1 MPAKHQAASPI
12 SRGDPAPLH
21 YQVRRLLL
29 EEIEGGEL
37 RPGQK
42 LAPEREYAVR
52 FGISLAPV
60 RQAILG
66 LVEEDYLYRVRGSG
80 TFVREAK
87 VEEKIAILSSFTD
100 SMRARGF
107 EPDIRTVEQR
117 VIEAP
122 VRVKQAIGARQ
133 VVSLCRVAVVEGE
146 PVAVLTSYMAADRVP
161 GLVDISLGS
170 GSLYGLLAERY
181 AIHMARAQSWIE
193 VGRCR
198 PADAALLGV
207 RPGTPTLL
215 VESVTYDTSDRP
227 VEFARVMYRADRF
240 RFGIESFRR
249 DDQVLHLMGAPTN
262 EEGKTK

>member
-1 MPAKHQAASPI
+1 MPAKHQAASPV

-21 YQVRRLLL
+21 YQVKRLLL
-29 EEIEGGEL
+29 EEIDRGAL
-37 RPGQK
+37 APGQK
-42 LAPEREYAVR
+42 LAPEREYAAR

-87 VEEKIAILSSFTD
+87 VEEKIAILSSFTE

-117 VIEAP
+117 IVDAP
-122 VRVKQAIGARQ
+122 VRVRQALGARQ
-133 VVSLCRVAVVEGE
+133 VVTLLRVAVVDGK
-146 PVAVLTSYMAADRVP
+146 PVAVLAAYLPTDRVP

-170 GSLYGLLAERY
+170 GSLYSLLKARY
-181 AIHMARAQSWIE
+181 GIDLVRAQSWIE

-207 RPGTPTLL
+207 RPGTPTLF
-215 VESVTYDTSDRP
+215 VEGITYDTSDRA
-227 VEFARVMYRADRF
+227 VEFSRVMYRADRF
-240 RFGIESFRR
+240 RFGIESYRR
-249 DDQVLHLMGAPTN
+249 DDQVLHLIGAPNN

>member
-1 MPAKHQAASPI
+1 MSTKRDPAARI

-29 EEIEGGEL
+29 EEIDRGEL
-37 RPGQK
+37 APGQK
-42 LAPEREYAVR
+42 LAPERKYAAL

-60 RQAILG
+60 RQAMLG

-87 VEEKIAILSSFTD
+87 VEEKIAILASFTE

-122 VRVKQAIGARQ
+122 RRVRQAIGARE
-133 VVSLCRVAVVEGE
+133 VVSVCRVAHVDGK
-146 PVAVLTSYMAADRVP
+146 PVAVLAAYLPADRVA
-161 GLVDISLGS
+161 GLADINLGS
-170 GSLYGLLAERY
+170 GSLYSLLKARY
-181 AIHMARAQSWIE
+181 AIDMARAQSWIE

-207 RPGTPTLL
+207 RPGTPALF
-215 VESVTYDTSDRP
+215 VEGVTYDATDLP
-227 VEFARVMYRADRF
+227 VEFSRVMYRADRF

-249 DDQVLHLMGAPTN
+249 DNQVLHLIGAPTK
-262 EEGKTK
+262 EEGKPQ

>member
-1 MPAKHQAASPI
+1 MPAKHAAASPI
-12 SRGDPAPLH
+12 SRGDPTPLH

-29 EEIEGGEL
+29 DEIDRGEL
-37 RPGQK
+37 APGQK
-42 LAPEREYAVR
+42 LAPEREYAAR

-87 VEEKIAILSSFTD
+87 VEEKIAILSSFTE

-117 VIEAP
+117 IVEAP
-122 VRVKQAIGARQ
+122 IRVRQAIGARQ
-133 VVSLCRVAVVEGE
+133 VLSLGRVAVVDGK
-146 PVAVLTSYMAADRVP
+146 PVAVLAAYLPADRVP

-170 GSLYGLLAERY
+170 GSLYSLLKARY
-181 AIHMARAQSWIE
+181 GIDLVRAQSWIE

-207 RPGTPTLL
+207 RPGTPTLF
-215 VESVTYDTSDRP
+215 VEGITYDTSDRP
-227 VEFARVMYRADRF
+227 VEFSRVMYRADRF

-249 DDQVLHLMGAPTN
+249 DDQVLHLIGAPTN
-262 EEGKTK
+262 EEGKTQ

>member
-1 MPAKHQAASPI
+1 MPAKRLAANLI

-29 EEIEGGEL
+29 DEIERGEL
-37 RPGQK
+37 APGQK
-42 LAPEREYAVR
+42 LAPEKEYAAR

-87 VEEKIAILSSFTD
+87 VEEKIAILSSFTE

-117 VIEAP
+117 IVEAP
-122 VRVKQAIGARQ
+122 IRVREAVGSRQ
-133 VVSLCRVAVVEGE
+133 VVSVSRVAVVDGK
-146 PVAVLTSYMAADRVP
+146 PVAVLSSWLPVARVP
-161 GLVDISLGS
+161 GLAEISLGN
-170 GSLYGLLAERY
+170 GSLYGLLAARFG
-181 AIHMARAQSWIE
+181 IQMARAQSWIE
-193 VGRCR
+193 VSRCR
-198 PADAALLGV
+198 PADAAQLGV

-215 VESVTYDTSDRP
+215 VEGVTYDTSDRP
-227 VEFARVMYRADRF
+227 VEFSRVMYRADRF

>member
-1 MPAKHQAASPI
+1 MPRGAGGATLI

-29 EEIEGGEL
+29 EAIDRGEL
-37 RPGQK
+37 APGQK
-42 LAPEREYAVR
+42 LAPEREYAAR

-87 VEEKIAILSSFTD
+87 VEEKIAILSSFTE

-117 VIEAP
+117 IVEAP
-122 VRVKQAIGARQ
+122 SRVRQAIGASQ
-133 VVSLCRVAVVEGE
+133 VVSLCRVALVDGK
-146 PVAVLTSYMAADRVP
+146 PVAVLAAYLPADRVP
-161 GLVDISLGS
+161 GLVDISLGT
-170 GSLYGLLAERY
+170 GSLYSLLAARY
-181 AIHMARAQSWIE
+181 AIHLARAQSWIE

-207 RPGTPTLL
+207 RPGTPTLF
-215 VESVTYDTSDRP
+215 VEGITYDTSDRA
-227 VEFARVMYRADRF
+227 VEFSRVMYRADRF

-249 DDQVLHLMGAPTN
+249 DDQVLHLIGASSN
-262 EEGKTK
+262 EEGKPK

>member
-1 MPAKHQAASPI
+1 
-12 SRGDPAPLH
+12 
-21 YQVRRLLL
+21 LL
-29 EEIEGGEL
+29 EEIDRGEL
-37 RPGQK
+37 APGQK
-42 LAPEREYAVR
+42 LVPEREYAAR

-87 VEEKIAILSSFTD
+87 VEEKIAILSSFTE

-117 VIEAP
+117 IVDAP
-122 VRVKQAIGARQ
+122 VRVKQALGARQ
-133 VVSLCRVAVVEGE
+133 VVSLCRVAVVEGK
-146 PVAVLTSYMAADRVP
+146 PVAVLAAYLPTERVP

-170 GSLYGLLAERY
+170 GSLYSLLKTRY
-181 AIHMARAQSWIE
+181 GIDLVRAQSWIE
-193 VGRCR
+193 VGRSR
-198 PADAALLGV
+198 PADATRLGV

-215 VESVTYDTSDRP
+215 VEGITYDTSDRP
-227 VEFARVMYRADRF
+227 VEFSRVMYRADRF

-249 DDQVLHLMGAPTN
+249 DDQVLHLIGAPNN

>member
-1 MPAKHQAASPI
+1 MPAKRAAASLI

-29 EEIEGGEL
+29 EEIDRGVL
-37 RPGQK
+37 APGQK
-42 LAPEREYAVR
+42 LAPEREYAAR

-87 VEEKIAILSSFTD
+87 VEEKIAILSSFTE

-117 VIEAP
+117 VVESPIR
-122 VRVKQAIGARQ
+122 VRQAIGARQ
-133 VVSLCRVAVVEGE
+133 VLSLWRVALVDGK
-146 PVAVLTSYMAADRVP
+146 PVAVLAAYLPADRVP
-161 GLVDISLGS
+161 GLVDVSLEG
-170 GSLYGLLAERY
+170 GSLYSLLAERY

-207 RPGTPTLL
+207 RAGTPTLF
-215 VESVTYDTSDRP
+215 VEGITYDTSDRP
-227 VEFARVMYRADRF
+227 VEFSRVMYRADRF

-249 DDQVLHLMGAPTN
+249 DDHVLHLIGAPTN
-262 EEGKTK
+262 EEGRPK

>member
-1 MPAKHQAASPI
+1 MPTKRTAASLI

-21 YQVRRLLL
+21 YQVKRLLL
-29 EEIEGGEL
+29 EEIDRGAL
-37 RPGQK
+37 APGQK
-42 LAPEREYAVR
+42 LAPEREYAAR

-87 VEEKIAILSSFTD
+87 VEEKIAILSSFTE

-117 VIEAP
+117 IVEAP
-122 VRVKQAIGARQ
+122 VRVRQAIGARQ
-133 VVSLCRVAVVEGE
+133 VVSLCRVAVVDEK
-146 PVAVLTSYMAADRVP
+146 PVAVLTAYLPTDRVP
-161 GLVDISLGS
+161 GLVDISLGN
-170 GSLYGLLAERY
+170 GSLYSLLKARY
-181 AIHMARAQSWIE
+181 GIDLVRAQSWIE

-207 RPGTPTLL
+207 RPGTPTLF
-215 VESVTYDTSDRP
+215 VEGITYDTTDRA
-227 VEFARVMYRADRF
+227 VEFSRVMYRADRF
-240 RFGIESFRR
+240 RFGIESYRR
-249 DDQVLHLMGAPTN
+249 DDQVLHLIGAPN
-262 EEGKTK
+262 NQEGKTK

>member
-1 MPAKHQAASPI
+1 MPTKHAAAALI

-29 EEIEGGEL
+29 EEIDRGEL
-37 RPGQK
+37 APGQK
-42 LAPEREYAVR
+42 LVPEREYAAR

-87 VEEKIAILSSFTD
+87 VEEKIAILSSFTE

-117 VIEAP
+117 IVEAP
-122 VRVKQAIGARQ
+122 VRVKQALGARQ
-133 VVSLCRVAVVEGE
+133 VVSLCRVAVVDGK
-146 PVAVLTSYMAADRVP
+146 PVAVLAAYLPTERVP

-170 GSLYGLLAERY
+170 GSLYGLLKARY
-181 AIHMARAQSWIE
+181 GIDLVRAQSWIE

-198 PADAALLGV
+198 PADATRLGV

-215 VESVTYDTSDRP
+215 VEGITYDMSDRP
-227 VEFARVMYRADRF
+227 VEFSRVMYRADRF

-249 DDQVLHLMGAPTN
+249 DDQVLHLIGAPTN
-262 EEGKTK
+262 EEGKTR

>member
-29 EEIEGGEL
+29 EEIDRGEL
-37 RPGQK
+37 APGQK
-42 LAPEREYAVR
+42 LAPEREYAAR

-87 VEEKIAILSSFTD
+87 VEEKIAILSSFTE

-107 EPDIRTVEQR
+107 EPDIRTIEQR
-117 VIEAP
+117 IVDAP
-122 VRVKQAIGARQ
+122 IRVRQAIGARQ
-133 VVSLCRVAVVEGE
+133 VLSLGRVAVVDGK
-146 PVAVLTSYMAADRVP
+146 PVAVLASWLPADRVP
-161 GLVDISLGS
+161 GLVDVNLGS
-170 GSLYGLLAERY
+170 GSLYSLLAERY
-181 AIHMARAQSWIE
+181 SIQMARAQSWIE

-198 PADAALLGV
+198 PAEAALLGV
-207 RPGTPTLL
+207 RPGTPTMLL
-215 VESVTYDTSDRP
+215 EGITYDTSDRP
-227 VEFARVMYRADRF
+227 VEFSRVMYRADRF

-249 DDQVLHLMGAPTN
+249 DDQVLHLIGAPTS
-262 EEGKTK
+262 EEGKTT

>member
-1 MPAKHQAASPI
+1 MEAEEGGSSVI

-21 YQVRRLLL
+21 YQVRRHLL
-29 EEIEGGEL
+29 EEIDRGEL
-37 RPGQK
+37 APGQR
-42 LAPEREYAVR
+42 LPPEREYAAR

-87 VEEKIAILSSFTD
+87 VEEKIAILSSFTE

-122 VRVKQAIGARQ
+122 IRVRQALGARQ
-133 VVSLCRVAVVEGE
+133 VVSLWRVAQVEGK
-146 PVAVLTSYMAADRVP
+146 PVAVLAAYLAADRVP
-161 GLVDISLGS
+161 GLADINLGS
-170 GSLYGLLAERY
+170 GSLYSLLMARY
-181 AIHMARAQSWIE
+181 GIDMARAQSWIE

-207 RPGTPTLL
+207 RPGTPTLF
-215 VESVTYDTSDRP
+215 VEGVTYDAADVP
-227 VEFARVMYRADRF
+227 VEFSRVLYRADRF

-249 DDQVLHLMGAPTN
+249 DDQVLHLIGAPTQ
-262 EEGKTK
+262 EEGKPE

>member
-1 MPAKHQAASPI
+1 
-12 SRGDPAPLH
+12 
-21 YQVRRLLL
+21 LL
-29 EEIEGGEL
+29 EKIDRGEL
-37 RPGQK
+37 APGQK
-42 LAPEREYAVR
+42 LAPEREYAAR

-87 VEEKIAILSSFTD
+87 VEEKIAILSSFTE

-107 EPDIRTVEQR
+107 EPDIRTAEQR

-122 VRVKQAIGARQ
+122 PRVRQAIGARQ
-133 VVSLCRVAVVEGE
+133 VVCLCRVALVDGK
-146 PVAVLTSYMAADRVP
+146 PVAVLTAYLPADRVP
-161 GLVDISLGS
+161 GLVDINLGN
-170 GSLYGLLAERY
+170 GSLYRLLGARY
-181 AIHMARAQSWIE
+181 AIDMARAQSWIE

-207 RPGTPTLL
+207 RPGTPILL
-215 VESVTYDTSDRP
+215 VEGTTYDATDRP
-227 VEFARVMYRADRF
+227 VEFSRVMYRADRF

-249 DDQVLHLMGAPTN
+249 DDQVLHLIGAPTN
-262 EEGKTK
+262 GEGKSK

>member
-29 EEIEGGEL
+29 EEIDRGAL
-37 RPGQK
+37 APGQK
-42 LAPEREYAVR
+42 LAPEREYAAR

-87 VEEKIAILSSFTD
+87 VEEKIAILSSFTE

-107 EPDIRTVEQR
+107 EPDIRTIEQR
-117 VIEAP
+117 IVEAP
-122 VRVKQAIGARQ
+122 IRVRQAIGARQ
-133 VVSLCRVAVVEGE
+133 VVSLSRVAVVDGK
-146 PVAVLTSYMAADRVP
+146 PVAVLTAYLPADRVP
-161 GLVDISLGS
+161 GLIDISLGS
-170 GSLYGLLAERY
+170 GSLYSLLKARY
-181 AIHMARAQSWIE
+181 GIDLVRAQSWIE

-207 RPGTPTLL
+207 RPGTPTLF
-215 VESVTYDTSDRP
+215 VEGITYDTSDRP
-227 VEFARVMYRADRF
+227 VEFSRVMYRADRF
-240 RFGIESFRR
+240 RFGIESYRR
-249 DDQVLHLMGAPTN
+249 DDQVLHLIGAPNN
-262 EEGKTK
+262 EEGKTT

>member
-29 EEIEGGEL
+29 DEIDRGEL
-37 RPGQK
+37 APGQK
-42 LAPEREYAVR
+42 LAPEREYAAR

-87 VEEKIAILSSFTD
+87 VEEKIAILSSFTE

-107 EPDIRTVEQR
+107 EPDIRTIEQR
-117 VIEAP
+117 IVEAP
-122 VRVKQAIGARQ
+122 TRVRQAIGARQ
-133 VVSLCRVAVVEGE
+133 VLSLGRVAVVDGK
-146 PVAVLTSYMAADRVP
+146 PVAVLASWLPADRVP
-161 GLVDISLGS
+161 GLVDINLGS
-170 GSLYGLLAERY
+170 NSLYTYLAARY
-181 AIHMARAQSWIE
+181 KIQMARAQSWIE

-215 VESVTYDTSDRP
+215 LEGITYDTSDRP
-227 VEFARVMYRADRF
+227 VEFSRVMYRADRF

-249 DDQVLHLMGAPTN
+249 DDQVLHLIGAPN
-262 EEGKTK
+262 NQEGKTK

>member
-1 MPAKHQAASPI
+1 MPARRAASSPI

-29 EEIEGGEL
+29 EEIDRGEL
-37 RPGQK
+37 APGQK
-42 LAPEREYAVR
+42 LVPEKEYAAR

-87 VEEKIAILSSFTD
+87 VEEKIAILSSFTE

-117 VIEAP
+117 IVEAP
-122 VRVKQAIGARQ
+122 TRVRQAIGALQ
-133 VVSLCRVAVVEGE
+133 VLSLGRVAVVDGT
-146 PVAVLTSYMAADRVP
+146 PVAVLAAWLPADRVP
-161 GLVDISLGS
+161 GLVDINLGS
-170 GSLYGLLAERY
+170 GSLYSLLAERY
-181 AIHMARAQSWIE
+181 EIHMARAQSSIE

-207 RPGTPTLL
+207 RPGTPTLF
-215 VESVTYDTSDRP
+215 VEGITYDTSDRP
-227 VEFARVMYRADRF
+227 VEFSRVMYRADRF
-240 RFGIESFRR
+240 RFAIESFRR
-249 DDQVLHLMGAPTN
+249 DDQVLHLMGAPTS

>member
-1 MPAKHQAASPI
+1 MQTKHAALI

-29 EEIEGGEL
+29 EEIDRGEL
-37 RPGQK
+37 APGQK
-42 LAPEREYAVR
+42 LAPEREYAIR

-80 TFVREAK
+80 TFVREAR
-87 VEEKIAILSSFTD
+87 VEEKIAILSSFTE
-100 SMRARGF
+100 SLRARGF

-117 VIEAP
+117 IVEAP
-122 VRVKQAIGARQ
+122 TRVRQAIGARQ
-133 VVSLCRVAVVEGE
+133 VLSLSRVAMVDGK
-146 PVAVLTSYMAADRVP
+146 PVAVLAAWLPADRVP
-161 GLVDISLGS
+161 GLVDINLGS
-170 GSLYGLLAERY
+170 GSLYSLLEARY
-181 AIHMARAQSWIE
+181 SIHMARAQSWIE

-207 RPGTPTLL
+207 RPGTPTLF
-215 VESVTYDTSDRP
+215 VEGITYDTSDRP
-227 VEFARVMYRADRF
+227 VEFSRVMYRADRF

-249 DDQVLHLMGAPTN
+249 DDQVLHLIGAPTS

>member
-1 MPAKHQAASPI
+1 MLLKHDAANLI

-29 EEIEGGEL
+29 EAIDRGEL
-37 RPGQK
+37 PPGQK
-42 LAPEREYAVR
+42 LAPEREYAAR

-87 VEEKIAILSSFTD
+87 VEEKIAILSSFTE

-117 VIEAP
+117 IVEAP
-122 VRVKQAIGARQ
+122 IRVRQAMGARQ
-133 VVSLCRVAVVEGE
+133 VVSLCRVAVVDGN
-146 PVAVLTSYMAADRVP
+146 PVAVLAAYLPVERVP

-170 GSLYGLLAERY
+170 GSLYSLLKARY
-181 AIHMARAQSWIE
+181 GIELVRAQSWIE

-198 PADAALLGV
+198 PADATLLGV
-207 RPGTPTLL
+207 RPGTPTLF
-215 VESVTYDTSDRP
+215 VEGITYDTSDRP
-227 VEFARVMYRADRF
+227 VEFSRVMYRADRF
-240 RFGIESFRR
+240 RFVIESYRR

-262 EEGKTK
+262 EEGKT

>member
-1 MPAKHQAASPI
+1 VPPKRAAANLI

-29 EEIEGGEL
+29 EEIDRGEL
-37 RPGQK
+37 VAGQK
-42 LAPEREYAVR
+42 LAPEREYAAR

-87 VEEKIAILSSFTD
+87 VEEKIAILSSFTE

-107 EPDIRTVEQR
+107 EPDIRTIEQR
-117 VIEAP
+117 IVDAP
-122 VRVKQAIGARQ
+122 ARVRQAIGARQ
-133 VVSLCRVAVVEGE
+133 VLSLGRVAVVDGK
-146 PVAVLTSYMAADRVP
+146 PVAVLASWLPADRVP
-161 GLVDISLGS
+161 GLVDVNLGS
-170 GSLYGLLAERY
+170 GSLYSLLAERY
-181 AIHMARAQSWIE
+181 SIQMARAQSWIE

-215 VESVTYDTSDRP
+215 LEGITYDTSDRP
-227 VEFARVMYRADRF
+227 VEFSRVMYRADRF

-249 DDQVLHLMGAPTN
+249 DDQVLHLIGAPN
-262 EEGKTK
+262 NQEGKTK

>member
-1 MPAKHQAASPI
+1 MPAERAAATLI
-12 SRGDPAPLH
+12 SRGDPTPLH

-29 EEIEGGEL
+29 EEMDRGEL
-37 RPGQK
+37 VPGQK
-42 LAPEREYAVR
+42 LAPEREYAAR

-66 LVEEDYLYRVRGSG
+66 LVAEDYLYRVRGSG

-87 VEEKIAILSSFTD
+87 VEEKIAILSSFTE
-100 SMRARGF
+100 SMRSRGF

-117 VIEAP
+117 IVEAP
-122 VRVKQAIGARQ
+122 SRVRQAIGARQ
-133 VVSLCRVAVVEGE
+133 VVSLCRVALVDGK
-146 PVAVLTSYMAADRVP
+146 PVAVLAAYLPAERVP
-161 GLVDISLGS
+161 GLVNISLGN
-170 GSLYGLLAERY
+170 GSLYSLLGKRY

-198 PADAALLGV
+198 PADASLLGV
-207 RPGTPTLL
+207 RPGTPILL
-215 VESVTYDTSDRP
+215 VEGTTYDASDRP
-227 VEFARVMYRADRF
+227 VEFSRVMYRADRF

-249 DDQVLHLMGAPTN
+249 DDQVLHLIGAPAN